1 MRKTQAGAMTCAQR
15 TAMAAVMAIGAAGT
29 AAGDVVAHWNFNGFG
44 SETGTVPATVGTGS
58 FDFRGVLGGASSMTG
73 TVLNGLTG
81 AVAGEAFGVVGSA
94 YNGRYVQIDFT
105 SLGQPD
111 LSLSFATRRS
121 GTGFSN
127 NRIDALLD
135 GAWTTV
141 ASFNPSS
148 TDWGVFSVDL
158 AAAGVAAGAASLRI
172 VFDGAT
178 SSVGSVRIDN
188 LSVMGTPVPGP
199 GALSV
204 AALATAVA
212 GRRRRRA
219 A

>member
-1 MRKTQAGAMTCAQR
+1 MTCAQR
-15 TAMAAVMAIGAAGT
+15 TAMAAVMALGAAGT
-29 AAGDVVAHWNFNGFG
+29 AAGDVIAHWNFNGFG
-44 SETGTVPATVGTGS
+44 FETGTVPATVGAGS

-73 TVLNGLTG
+73 TMLNGLTG
-81 AVAGEAFGVVGSA
+81 AVAGEAFAVVGST
-94 YNGRYVQIDFT
+94 YNGRYVQIDFA

-135 GAWTTV
+135 GAWITV

-158 AAAGVAAGAASLRI
+158 AAAGIGAGAASVRL

-212 GRRRRRA
+212 GRRRRRPA
-219 A
+219 

>member
-1 MRKTQAGAMTCAQR
+1 MRQTQAGAMTCAR
-15 TAMAAVMAIGAAGT
+15 KMAMAAVIGWGATSAAS
-29 AAGDVVAHWNFNGFG
+29 ADVIAHWNFNGFVP
-44 SETGTVPATVGTGS
+44 ETGTVAATVGTGS
-58 FDFRGVLGGASSMTG
+58 FDFRGVLGGTSSMGG

-81 AVAGEAFGVVGSA
+81 AVAGEAFAVVGSA

-111 LSLSFATRRS
+111 LSISFATRRS

-127 NRIDALLD
+127 NRVETLL
-135 GAWTTV
+135 GGTWTTV
-141 ASFNPSS
+141 ANFNPSS
-148 TDWGVFSVDL
+148 TDWGVLSFDL
-158 AAAGVAAGAASLRI
+158 AAAGIGAGAASVRL

-212 GRRRRRA
+212 GRRRRRPT
-219 A
+219 